1 MKRILRWCGSVFIV
15 AGAVLLIWLLQGNAK
30 QNAEQQ
36 EWIDAFR
43 TIQVADGQTSPK
55 QEDQQAHVAPPS
67 HSELAGMEGVLTI
80 PVIDLESPVW
90 LGADQATLAKGL
102 GAIRDLDQPG
112 VKDGSYAIA
121 GHQARVFGKQ
131 FNRLHE
137 VDVGTTFTFQT
148 VDEEMEFKVFD
159 IKIVKPDEVEVLDP
173 HKGKALMS
181 LITCYPEYSNEY
193 RLVVQA
199 ERIDFKQ

>member
-1 MKRILRWCGSVFIV
+1 MNRVLRWSGSLFIV
-15 AGAVLLIWLLQGNAK
+15 AGAGLLIWLLQGNAK
-30 QNAEQQ
+30 QNAQQQ
-36 EWIDAFR
+36 EWMDAFQI
-43 TIQVADGQTSPK
+43 IQVEDGLTNPQQS
-55 QEDQQAHVAPPS
+55 DQQANLPS
-67 HSELAGMEGVLTI
+67 PQHREIEGMEGVLTI

-102 GAIRDLDQPG
+102 GAIQDMDKPG

-121 GHQARVFGKQ
+121 GHQARVFGEQ

-137 VDVGTTFTFQT
+137 VNVGTTFTFQT

-159 IKIVKPDEVEVLDP
+159 LKIVKPDEVEVLDP
-173 HKGKALMS
+173 QNGKALMS

>member
-1 MKRILRWCGSVFIV
+1 M
-15 AGAVLLIWLLQGNAK
+15 AGAGLLIWLLQGNAK
-30 QNAEQQ
+30 QNAQQQ
-36 EWIDAFR
+36 EWMDAFR
-43 TIQVADGQTSPK
+43 TIQAENGLTTSQPA
-55 QEDQQAHVAPPS
+55 DQQVNLLPPQ
-67 HSELAGMEGVLTI
+67 HLEIEGMEGVLTI

-102 GAIRDLDQPG
+102 GAIEDMDEPG

-159 IKIVKPDEVEVLDP
+159 VTIVKPDEVEVLAP
-173 HKGKALMS
+173 QQGKALMS

-199 ERIDFKQ
+199 ERIDSKQ